1 MNINYSIFGRFAE
14 QAKTLCEGDGLSV
27 FAESD
32 LEDGEHITQRIR
44 KSRVRS
50 IVESQLR
57 YDFFLESFKIEDHA
71 SVEEAIIWV
80 LDFDSDA
87 RFVDYRAV
95 EAQKLDNEIARYNPK
110 GVPGS
115 PEWFRSLESA
125 INAEIERESAYACG
139 EQLAERYA
147 EMRMGAQS
155 EEGFWDDQDYARG
168 REARCS
174 NLLERIAA
182 MFPVAWMRYK
192 GIK

>member
-1 MNINYSIFGRFAE
+1 MNINYETFGVFST
-14 QAKTLCEGDGLSV
+14 QAHALCDGDGVSV
-27 FAESD
+27 FAETNF
-32 LEDGEHITQRIR
+32 EDGELHTYRVS
-44 KSRVRS
+44 KKRVRA
-50 IVESQLR
+50 ILASQLN
-57 YDFFLESFKIEDHA
+57 DEFLQESFNIEHHA

-155 EEGFWDDQDYARG
+155 EEGFWDDQDYACG